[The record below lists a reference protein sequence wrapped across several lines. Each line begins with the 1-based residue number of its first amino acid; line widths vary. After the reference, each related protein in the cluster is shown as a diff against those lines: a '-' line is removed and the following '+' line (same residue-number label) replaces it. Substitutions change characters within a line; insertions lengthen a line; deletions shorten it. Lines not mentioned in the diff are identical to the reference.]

1 MTEHH
6 LEGLDQALEYD
17 GNHTLGDVLRKI
29 LAGEA
34 QLWEEDDAV
43 IVTEI
48 QQYPQARTVHFW
60 LAAGDLDAVV
70 KLSQRVMAWAKED
83 LHCTK
88 ATLAG
93 RKGWERALASEGW
106 EPKVRIMGREL

>member
-1 MTEHH
+1 MSEE
-6 LEGLDQALEYD
+6 LLAGLDEALSYD

-29 LAGEA
+29 LHGEA

-48 QQYPQARTVHFW
+48 QQYPRARVVHFW
-60 LAAGDLDAVV
+60 LAAGDLGAVV
-70 KLSQRVMAWAKED
+70 RLSHRVMAWAKRD
-83 LHCTK
+83 MHCEK

-106 EPKVRIMGREL
+106 EPTVRIMGRDL